1 MNDRIELARDI
12 VERTGCSLFLT
23 GRAGTGKTTFL
34 RELRASSRKRM
45 VVTAP
50 TGIAAINAGGV
61 TLHSFFQ
68 LDFGPFVPGARRQD
82 SDRRRHAFSK
92 EKIRIIC
99 GLDLLVI
106 DEISMVRADMLDAVD
121 AVLRRYRDRTL
132 PFGGVQLLMIGDL
145 QQLPPVVVEAEREI
159 MQANYRSPYFF
170 DSHALEQVD
179 YLTVELD
186 KVYRQ
191 TDSEFLRLLNAVR
204 DNRADAATLARLNSR
219 YKPGFSPADA
229 EGYVRLTTHNNF
241 AHRINSE
248 RLDALDTPEYRFR
261 AKIQGNFPESSYP
274 ADAELV
280 LKEGA
285 QVMFIKNDTG
295 SDRRFF
301 NGMLGRVT
309 AIDEEGIC
317 VTPTDSDDQIEVEP
331 MEWENVKFVV
341 NEETKEITE
350 HREGVFT
357 QYPLKPAWAITIHK
371 SQGLTFDRAI
381 IDASMSFT
389 HGQTYVA
396 LSRCRTL
403 DGLVLDRPIP
413 AHAIISDPTVTRFMS
428 THHADGA
435 DGPDIPAMAHAY
447 YMNLVEGM
455 FNFRPLFNAVEGITR
470 IFQENFTRLYPA
482 MVTEFTSRM
491 ESSRKEITDVADRF
505 RAQLRQIDAE
515 GGGADDNPRLT
526 QRIKDASKYFGGKLA
541 ELLQYIE
548 ALPTEHDNKSV
559 RQKLQ
564 ERMELFYDIAT
575 LRSGLLST
583 FATEDFTVDR
593 YLDIK
598 AGEIFRTHKLAGKK
612 QAKGSETSPVP
623 EAVPDL
629 SADNH
634 NPALFETIREWRK
647 MKSEELK
654 VPAYMV
660 LSQKSLLG
668 VSNYLPRDFDEL
680 GRIPGIGP
688 AILKKYGD
696 TILDMVDEFILS
708 GEHDVVILKWPPG
721 MSKKKSRNSKK
732 DKH

>member
-92 EKIRIIC
+92 EKIRIIR

-170 DSHALEQVD
+170 DSHALEQVE

-204 DNRADAATLARLNSR
+204 DNRADAATLAQLNSR
-219 YKPGFSPADA
+219 YKPGFSPADT

-241 AHRINSE
+241 AQRINSE
-248 RLDALDTPEYRFR
+248 RLEALDAPEYRFR

-357 QYPLKPAWAITIHK
+357 QFPLKPAWAITIHK

-413 AHAIISDPTVTRFMS
+413 AHAIISDPTVTRFMH
-428 THHADGA
+428 THQADAAG
-435 DGPDIPAMAHAY
+435 GPDVSAMAHAY
-447 YMNLVEGM
+447 YMNLVEEM

-515 GGGADDNPRLT
+515 GSGADGNPRLT

-564 ERMELFYDIAT
+564 ERMELFTDIAVP
-575 LRSGLLST
+575 RSGMLST

-598 AGEIFRTHKLAGKK
+598 AGEIFRTHKPASKK
-612 QAKGSETSPVP
+612 QAKGSETTPAP

-654 VPAYMV
+654 VPVYMV